1 MRLDKYL
8 SDMGVASRSDVQK
21 EKIFDQLTD
30 KTDPSTLMEINDR
43 YFSDYPL
50 MLMEL
55 NQYDIVDEMREQ
67 L

>member
-1 MRLDKYL
+1 
-8 SDMGVASRSDVQK
+8 
-21 EKIFDQLTD
+21 
-30 KTDPSTLMEINDR
+30 MEINDR